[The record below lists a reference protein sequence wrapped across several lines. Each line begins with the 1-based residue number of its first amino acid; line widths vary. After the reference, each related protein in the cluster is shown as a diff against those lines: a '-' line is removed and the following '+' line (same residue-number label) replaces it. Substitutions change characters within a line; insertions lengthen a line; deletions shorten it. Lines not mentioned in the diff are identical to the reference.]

1 MRFFPEVLSQFL
13 AQTSQIAILST
24 SLISIPF
31 QFSSQFR
38 ANLMS
43 SSQRYITAALALAV
57 GVLSCDSLR
66 ADYVIS
72 VVFGGTGSGSVLLTN
87 NTTSGSVVFN
97 TNASVTVADNDV
109 VTATGT
115 AANIGITASASN
127 TTEFSNLNVSSV
139 YTRQSTFAAYNRNS
153 GTSLNFPLDFD
164 QPDQFTSASGANV
177 TLNYTFD
184 LADAFTNAAQFQYFF
199 TTPLPGLASLNQGDF
214 FTSSAS
220 SAVPWTAFSALGVG
234 TNRSGTLRVIDAG
247 GRSSSSSFNFD
258 ISPSGGGAAVPEPSS
273 FILISAFAGA
283 GVIGRRFL
291 KKRKQ
296 A

>member
-1 MRFFPEVLSQFL
+1 MRFFPEVPSHFI

-24 SLISIPF
+24 SLVSIPYHS
-31 QFSSQFR
+31 SSQFR

-43 SSQRYITAALALAV
+43 SSQRFITAALALAV

-72 VVFGGTGSGSVLLTN
+72 VVFGGTGSGSVTLTN
-87 NTTSGSVVFN
+87 NTTSGSVIFN
-97 TNASVTVADNDV
+97 SNANVSVADNDI
-109 VTATGT
+109 VTATGQ
-115 AANIGITASASN
+115 ASSIGITASAAN

-139 YTRQSTFAAYNRNS
+139 YTRQSTFAAYNRNA
-153 GTSLNFPLDFD
+153 GNSLNVPLNFD
-164 QPDQFTSASGANV
+164 EPDQFTSSAPTNV
-177 TLNYTFD
+177 TLNYTFN

-199 TTPLPGLASLNQGDF
+199 TTPLPGFAALNQGDF

-247 GRSSSSSFNFD
+247 GRSSSSSFSFD

-283 GVIGRRFL
+283 GMIGRRFL